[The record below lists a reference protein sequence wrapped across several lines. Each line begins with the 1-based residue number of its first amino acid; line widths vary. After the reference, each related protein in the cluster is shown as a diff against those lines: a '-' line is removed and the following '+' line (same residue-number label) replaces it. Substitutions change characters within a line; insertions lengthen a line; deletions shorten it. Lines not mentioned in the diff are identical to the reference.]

1 MTNGGVEFSAGFGGG
16 AVNEEDSLGVV
27 EFVLND
33 IFGELDAARRNRLLA
48 NLPAGAQTIITTTFL
63 NWAEAHPIERVFRL
77 AEGRLS

>member
-1 MTNGGVEFSAGFGGG
+1 M
-16 AVNEEDSLGVV
+16 V
-27 EFVLND
+27 EFVLDD

-63 NWAEAHPIERVFRL
+63 NWAEGHPIEKVFQL